1 MKNKLRLNN
10 IISLIYQFISII
22 IGLIIPRLI
31 LEYYGSTV
39 NGYVYSISQMLSII
53 TYFDFGVT
61 AVAQAA
67 LYAPIVKNDSYQ
79 ISKIY
84 YSVKRYFDKLLI
96 ILLIYV
102 ILLSIFYSFFQ
113 VNSFNWIYSL
123 TLVIAISISLFGQF
137 IWGISNQVLLAA
149 DQKNY
154 IYTILN
160 IVTTILNGIFTY
172 LLIING
178 FSIQAVKLVSS
189 LIFICRPILLN
200 FYVKKT
206 YNLFSITEVPKY
218 VLPNRFSGIVQHI
231 STTLIS
237 SLDTIVLTIFSNFS
251 EVSVY
256 NIYTFPLNGMRLIFE
271 SVSSGYKGYFGHQLA
286 NDIVNEDII
295 SEFRK
300 FSFISGCFANIFLCV
315 SMVSLPSFIKL
326 YTAGINDATYFN
338 PLFSIM
344 IILSYYF
351 MMIRI
356 PYTTIIN
363 AAGHFKQTQRHN
375 IIEILINV
383 IFSVFLVKKM
393 GLTGVAIGTCLAVLY
408 RILASIYYLTR
419 NIINIPLLKEIKNQ
433 FTNFIIVMIFYFVS
447 NTIKLNMETRIM
459 WVLGSLGYTVLCI
472 IIIILVNIIFNR
484 DIFLVSSLLGEK
496 NDKDFFK

>member
-1 MKNKLRLNN
+1 
-10 IISLIYQFISII
+10 
-22 IGLIIPRLI
+22 
-31 LEYYGSTV
+31 
-39 NGYVYSISQMLSII
+39 
-53 TYFDFGVT
+53 
-61 AVAQAA
+61 
-67 LYAPIVKNDSYQ
+67 
-79 ISKIY
+79 
-84 YSVKRYFDKLLI
+84 
-96 ILLIYV
+96 
-102 ILLSIFYSFFQ
+102 
-113 VNSFNWIYSL
+113 
-123 TLVIAISISLFGQF
+123 LFGQF

-160 IVTTILNGIFTY
+160 ILTTILNGIITY

-295 SEFRK
+295 SEFR
-300 FSFISGCFANIFLCV
+300 
-315 SMVSLPSFIKL
+315 
-326 YTAGINDATYFN
+326 
-338 PLFSIM
+338 
-344 IILSYYF
+344 
-351 MMIRI
+351 
-356 PYTTIIN
+356 
-363 AAGHFKQTQRHN
+363 
-375 IIEILINV
+375 
-383 IFSVFLVKKM
+383 
-393 GLTGVAIGTCLAVLY
+393 
-408 RILASIYYLTR
+408 
-419 NIINIPLLKEIKNQ
+419 
-433 FTNFIIVMIFYFVS
+433 
-447 NTIKLNMETRIM
+447 
-459 WVLGSLGYTVLCI
+459 
-472 IIIILVNIIFNR
+472 
-484 DIFLVSSLLGEK
+484 
-496 NDKDFFK
+496 

>member
-160 IVTTILNGIFTY
+160 IVTTILNGIITY

-206 YNLFSITEVPKY
+206 YNLFSIT
-218 VLPNRFSGIVQHI
+218 
-231 STTLIS
+231 
-237 SLDTIVLTIFSNFS
+237 
-251 EVSVY
+251 
-256 NIYTFPLNGMRLIFE
+256 
-271 SVSSGYKGYFGHQLA
+271 
-286 NDIVNEDII
+286 
-295 SEFRK
+295 
-300 FSFISGCFANIFLCV
+300 
-315 SMVSLPSFIKL
+315 
-326 YTAGINDATYFN
+326 
-338 PLFSIM
+338 
-344 IILSYYF
+344 
-351 MMIRI
+351 
-356 PYTTIIN
+356 
-363 AAGHFKQTQRHN
+363 
-375 IIEILINV
+375 
-383 IFSVFLVKKM
+383 
-393 GLTGVAIGTCLAVLY
+393 
-408 RILASIYYLTR
+408 
-419 NIINIPLLKEIKNQ
+419 
-433 FTNFIIVMIFYFVS
+433 
-447 NTIKLNMETRIM
+447 
-459 WVLGSLGYTVLCI
+459 
-472 IIIILVNIIFNR
+472 
-484 DIFLVSSLLGEK
+484 
-496 NDKDFFK
+496 